1 MGVARWPRGEAG
13 GVQPVAGRFESFP
26 RLLRGEEHEQSCA
39 LLGQESWSTARTAA
53 AAPHRPKDPA
63 RERRYRRDR
72 ERPVLGWLWEDLEL
86 LALARSSSGREF
98 WPERTRIRIR
108 RERHPHRRRMGVT
121 FTNPGIKNTGVF
133 LRKKKRS
140 GDWPKRSC
148 SLVETPYKIVIE
160 V

>member
-26 RLLRGEEHEQSCA
+26 RLLKGEEHEQSCA

-86 LALARSSSGREF
+86 LVLARSSTRRAPAGCLRCRDGAPGSIGSSSRITAA
-98 WPERTRIRIR
+98 PKER
-108 RERHPHRRRMGVT
+108 
-121 FTNPGIKNTGVF
+121 
-133 LRKKKRS
+133 
-140 GDWPKRSC
+140 
-148 SLVETPYKIVIE
+148 
-160 V
+160 